1 MEAYAKKLIAILR
14 NLRMELGKF
23 VENLNSEIE
32 FLQERI
38 DIDDVDD
45 DLLLELI
52 DDMMEDCNYW
62 EKEFRDLYNEFSRLY
77 DDIEG

>member
-1 MEAYAKKLIAILR
+1 MEEYAKKLIAILR
-14 NLRMELGKF
+14 NLKMELGKF

-32 FLQERI
+32 FLQERM
-38 DIDDVDD
+38 DMDDVDE

-62 EKEFRDLYNEFSRLY
+62 EKEFRDLYSEFSRFY
-77 DDIEG
+77 DNIEG